1 MESKKA
7 LIVFIHGAGVGGW
20 MWDKQVEYFKES
32 FDCFVPTYAF
42 SKHQL
47 VNEWADQFLNELE
60 ERMQQDQRLILVGFS
75 MGSQIA
81 LEMCARKPDW
91 FHLVMFNS
99 GYIEPRP
106 FLRKMVVPL
115 MPLFNILPKSK
126 AFSQKQAKELY
137 IPDEHFEAYF
147 AGAKN
152 VTNAELQL
160 IMNENL
166 SYDLP
171 DGLDRYKGKFLITIG
186 EKEEKLLANSVQK
199 LQQAVSQ
206 SELLTIPKIRHGFP
220 LAEPDAFNTL
230 LEKWIHK

>member
-1 MESKKA
+1 MKRTM
-7 LIVFIHGAGVGGW
+7 IVFIHGAGVGGW
-20 MWDKQVEYFKES
+20 MWEKQVEYFKES
-32 FDCFVPTYAF
+32 FDCFVPTYTF

-47 VNEWADQFLNELE
+47 VSEWADQFLDELQE
-60 ERMQQDQRLILVGFS
+60 HMQKDQHLILVGFS
-75 MGSQIA
+75 MGAQIA
-81 LEMCARKPDW
+81 LEMCARKPEW
-91 FHLVMFNS
+91 FQLVMFNS
-99 GYIEPRP
+99 GYMEPRP

-115 MPLFNILPKSK
+115 MPLFNILPKSR

-171 DGLDRYKGKFLITIG
+171 DGLDQYKGKFLITIG

-206 SELLTIPKIRHGFP
+206 SELISVPHVKHGFP
-220 LAEPDAFNTL
+220 LAEPDLFNKTL
-230 LEKWIHK
+230 DEWIHK

>member
-1 MESKKA
+1 MESKQA

-20 MWDKQVEYFKES
+20 MWDKQVDHFSQS
-32 FDCFVPTYAF
+32 FDCFVPTYTF
-42 SKHQL
+42 SKDQL
-47 VNEWADQFLNELE
+47 VNEWADLFLTELQ
-60 ERMQQDQRLILVGFS
+60 ERMQKDQHVILVGFS

-99 GYIEPRP
+99 GYIEPRR

-115 MPLFNILPKSK
+115 MPLFNILPKSR

-206 SELLTIPKIRHGFP
+206 SELRSIPNVKHGFS

>member
-1 MESKKA
+1 MESKQA

-20 MWDKQVEYFKES
+20 MWDKQVDHFSQS
-32 FDCFVPTYAF
+32 FDCFVPTYTF
-42 SKHQL
+42 SKDQL
-47 VNEWADQFLNELE
+47 VNEWADLFLTELQ
-60 ERMQQDQRLILVGFS
+60 ERMQKDQHVILIGFS

-99 GYIEPRP
+99 GYIEPRR

-115 MPLFNILPKSK
+115 MLLFNILPKSR

-199 LQQAVSQ
+199 IQQAVSQ
-206 SELLTIPKIRHGFP
+206 SELRSIPNVKHGFP
-220 LAEPDAFNTL
+220 LAKPDEFNTI
-230 LEKWIHK
+230 LEEWINK

>member
-32 FDCFVPTYAF
+32 FDCFVPTYTF

-47 VNEWADQFLNELE
+47 VNEWADQFLNELQK
-60 ERMQQDQRLILVGFS
+60 RIQKDQRLILVGFS
-75 MGSQIA
+75 MGAQIA
-81 LEMCARKPDW
+81 LEMCARKPEW

-99 GYIEPRP
+99 GYMEPRP
-106 FLRKMVVPL
+106 FLKKLVVPL
-115 MPLFNILPKSK
+115 LPLFNILPKSRV
-126 AFSQKQAKELY
+126 FSQKQAKELY
-137 IPDEHFEAYF
+137 IPEEQFEEYF

-171 DGLDRYKGKFLITIG
+171 DGLEHYKGKFLITIG
-186 EKEEKLLANSVQK
+186 EKETKLLANSVEK
-199 LQQAVSQ
+199 LQKAVSQ
-206 SELLTIPKIRHGFP
+206 SELITVPTVKHGFP
-220 LAEPDAFNTL
+220 LAEPDLFNRTL
-230 LEKWIHK
+230 EEWMNK